1 MRPTL
6 SIPPLRVLI
15 FSFPCTCDC
24 GLNSFPQTME
34 HADRCYGV
42 HQQWWCT
49 NISSALPI
57 KTRFMLPIKT
67 RFMVWVVFGC
77 THRVMSVIYSMI
89 AMICYA
95 LAKKMLPSGKR
106 DDLYCCRPSCF
117 VTWHDNNYLPSITAI
132 HYFLII
138 TICSKMMMID
148 YLPCGWLKLLF
159 CFDSG
164 LSTSMH
170 WLPRLP
176 FRFLFSSQTLKSSS
190 KGFDKALLTKVLV
203 SPW

>member
-1 MRPTL
+1 MLWFT
-6 SIPPLRVLI
+6 SAVV
-15 FSFPCTCDC
+15 
-24 GLNSFPQTME
+24 
-34 HADRCYGV
+34 V
-42 HQQWWCT
+42 HQHKLCSPNQNKIHAPNQNKIHGVGGFWLYPQGHVCDLLYDCHDLLR
-49 NISSALPI
+49 A
-57 KTRFMLPIKT
+57 
-67 RFMVWVVFGC
+67 C
-77 THRVMSVIYSMI
+77 E
-89 AMICYA
+89 
-95 LAKKMLPSGKR
+95 KMLPSGKR
-106 DDLYCCRPSCF
+106 DDLYCWRPSCF

-164 LSTSMH
+164 LSTSMY